1 MWGFIGFV
9 PWIVYAVIATG
20 DEWRWGAI
28 AGLVIA
34 VVLVVVHK
42 ARRRAWDTMVI
53 ETSAVIFFALMTG
66 YSLIWP
72 DSAVTAYGPALVD
85 VWLGL
90 TAWGSLAIRKPFT
103 LPIARTM
110 APEEVWHLPLFYRMN
125 AIITGVWAA
134 SFTIAAIA
142 LGLALTL
149 DPHATALVIG
159 IKVAT
164 FVIPVIFTIRYPR
177 AVRAR
182 GERNRAASN
191 G

>member
-9 PWIVYAVIATG
+9 PWIVYAVIATS

-34 VVLVVVHK
+34 LALVIGHK
-42 ARRRAWDTMVI
+42 ARGKAWDTMVI
-53 ETSAVIFFALMTG
+53 ETSAVVFFALLTV
-66 YSLIWP
+66 YSLVQP
-72 DSAVTAYGPALVD
+72 RSELTEYGPALVD
-85 VWLGL
+85 AWLAV

-103 LPIARTM
+103 LPIAKTM
-110 APEEVWHLPLFYRMN
+110 APREVWDLPLFYRMN
-125 AIITGVWAA
+125 AIITGVWAV
-134 SFTIAAIA
+134 SFTVAAVA
-142 LGLALTL
+142 LSAVLAL

-164 FVIPVIFTIRYPR
+164 FVIPVIFTIRYPQ

-182 GERNRAASN
+182 AERQRPVV
-191 G
+191 GG